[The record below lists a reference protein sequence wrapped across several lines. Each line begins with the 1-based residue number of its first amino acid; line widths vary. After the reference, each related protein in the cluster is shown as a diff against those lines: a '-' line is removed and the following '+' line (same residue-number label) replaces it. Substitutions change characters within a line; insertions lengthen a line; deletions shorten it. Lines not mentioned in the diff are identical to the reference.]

1 MIKKLFLGLCLIL
14 ASFVCN
20 AQTISLTGQQ
30 FNNWNNDIDLAPSI
44 SGVLYTATNVTLV
57 PGEVK
62 FRENHSWTN
71 SWGSGSFPVG
81 IGILSGA
88 NINVTTGGIYNIT
101 FNKLTGVYAFVLTAF
116 PRVSICGQNIGTAWT
131 TDIFLNTVDGITYN
145 LNNCSMPVG
154 EFKFRLE
161 AGWLVSWGN
170 SGTSLFPNGIAV
182 LAGGNINAT
191 VAGNFNVSFNVVTGA
206 YIFTQTLAI
215 SETTKKQIVL
225 NTLVKN
231 DLKFSD
237 QVRNVQVYSMD
248 GRVINSYENVSTI
261 NLSTLSNGEYILKI
275 KTKDNEMFSQKII
288 KN

>member
-81 IGILSGA
+81 VGILSGA

-170 SGTSLFPNGIAV
+170 GGSGLFPNGIAV

-215 SETTKKQIVL
+215 SDTTKKQIVL

-237 QVRNVQVYSMD
+237 QVRNVQVYSVD

>member
-44 SGVLYTATNVTLV
+44 NGVLYTATNVTLV

-81 IGILSGA
+81 VGILSGA

-101 FNKLTGVYAFVLTAF
+101 FNKLTGIYAFVLTAF

-215 SETTKKQIVL
+215 SDTTKKQIVL

-261 NLSTLSNGEYILKI
+261 NLSTLPNGEYILKI

>member
-62 FRENHSWTN
+62 FRENHSWAN

-81 IGILSGA
+81 VGILSGA

-215 SETTKKQIVL
+215 SDTTKKQIVL

-237 QVRNVQVYSMD
+237 QVRNVQVYSID

>member
-81 IGILSGA
+81 VGILSGA

-170 SGTSLFPNGIAV
+170 SGTSLFPNGTAV

-215 SETTKKQIVL
+215 SDTTKKQIVL

-237 QVRNVQVYSMD
+237 QVRNVHVYSMD

>member
-44 SGVLYTATNVTLV
+44 NGVLYTATNVTLV

-81 IGILSGA
+81 VGILSGA

-182 LAGGNINAT
+182 LAGSNINAT

-237 QVRNVQVYSMD
+237 QVRNVQVYSVD

>member
-81 IGILSGA
+81 VGILSGA

-215 SETTKKQIVL
+215 SDTTKKQIVL

-237 QVRNVQVYSMD
+237 QVRNVQVYSVD

>member
-1 MIKKLFLGLCLIL
+1 M
-14 ASFVCN
+14 
-20 AQTISLTGQQ
+20 
-30 FNNWNNDIDLAPSI
+30 
-44 SGVLYTATNVTLV
+44 
-57 PGEVK
+57 
-62 FRENHSWTN
+62 
-71 SWGSGSFPVG
+71 
-81 IGILSGA
+81 
-88 NINVTTGGIYNIT
+88 
-101 FNKLTGVYAFVLTAF
+101 TAF

-215 SETTKKQIVL
+215 SDTTKKQIVL

-237 QVRNVQVYSMD
+237 QVRNVHVYSMD

>member
-1 MIKKLFLGLCLIL
+1 L
-14 ASFVCN
+14 
-20 AQTISLTGQQ
+20 
-30 FNNWNNDIDLAPSI
+30 
-44 SGVLYTATNVTLV
+44 
-57 PGEVK
+57 
-62 FRENHSWTN
+62 
-71 SWGSGSFPVG
+71 
-81 IGILSGA
+81 
-88 NINVTTGGIYNIT
+88 
-101 FNKLTGVYAFVLTAF
+101 
-116 PRVSICGQNIGTAWT
+116 
-131 TDIFLNTVDGITYN
+131 
-145 LNNCSMPVG
+145 
-154 EFKFRLE
+154 
-161 AGWLVSWGN
+161 GN

-215 SETTKKQIVL
+215 SDTTKKQIVL

>member
-30 FNNWNNDIDLAPSI
+30 FNNWNTDIDLVPSI

-81 IGILSGA
+81 VGILSGA

-215 SETTKKQIVL
+215 SDTTKKQIVL

-237 QVRNVQVYSMD
+237 QVRNVQVYSVD

-261 NLSTLSNGEYILKI
+261 NLSTLPNGEYILKI

>member
-30 FNNWNNDIDLAPSI
+30 FNNWNNDIDLTPSI

-71 SWGSGSFPVG
+71 SWGAGSFPVG
-81 IGILSGA
+81 VGILSGA

-215 SETTKKQIVL
+215 SDTTKKQIVL
-225 NTLVKN
+225 NTLVKD

>member
-81 IGILSGA
+81 VGILSGA

-161 AGWLVSWGN
+161 AGWLVSWG
-170 SGTSLFPNGIAV
+170 
-182 LAGGNINAT
+182 
-191 VAGNFNVSFNVVTGA
+191 
-206 YIFTQTLAI
+206 
-215 SETTKKQIVL
+215 
-225 NTLVKN
+225 
-231 DLKFSD
+231 
-237 QVRNVQVYSMD
+237 
-248 GRVINSYENVSTI
+248 
-261 NLSTLSNGEYILKI
+261 
-275 KTKDNEMFSQKII
+275 
-288 KN
+288 

>member
-81 IGILSGA
+81 VGILSGA

-215 SETTKKQIVL
+215 SDTTKKQIVL